1 MRSGK
6 LESLRERQRD
16 KEREGTGGKD
26 EKKKKSVQEKY
37 LPQE

>member
-16 KEREGTGGKD
+16 KEREGTGGQD
-26 EKKKKSVQEKY
+26 EKKKSVQEKC